1 MTQAS
6 RHEKPGAAPGSRLV
20 VNSHSGEGVRERRFP
35 FNSLVSKQ
43 EVFLAY
49 SAVAFPVFSW
59 AILQYLEKMTSWLY
73 YLTIGE
79 VLSLLAYALLF
90 AWIESM
96 LITSGLVL
104 LAAILP
110 GSLLRNKFV
119 PLTMAM
125 IVPLTLAAVIAHY
138 FENNL
143 RQMPFALLGG
153 GIALY
158 GIITVGFYLG
168 VQRVP
173 IVAKAFQQL
182 ADRISVLVYLYL
194 PLSIVSL
201 LVIIVRNV

>member
-1 MTQAS
+1 MTQAKRREERVATS
-6 RHEKPGAAPGSRLV
+6 GSPVV
-20 VNSHSGEGVRERRFP
+20 VNPQLAAGARERRFP

-43 EVFLAY
+43 ELFLAY
-49 SAVAFPVFSW
+49 SAVAFPIFSW

-73 YLTIGE
+73 YLTVWE
-79 VLSLLAYALLF
+79 VMSLLAYALLF

-96 LITSGLVL
+96 LITFGLVL

-125 IVPLTLAAVIAHY
+125 MVPMTLGAVIAHY

-143 RQMPFALLGG
+143 RQMPFALLGV

-158 GIITVGFYLG
+158 GIVTVALYLG

-173 IVAKAFQQL
+173 VVARAFQQL

-194 PLSIVSL
+194 PLSIASL
-201 LVIIVRNV
+201 LVIILRNV